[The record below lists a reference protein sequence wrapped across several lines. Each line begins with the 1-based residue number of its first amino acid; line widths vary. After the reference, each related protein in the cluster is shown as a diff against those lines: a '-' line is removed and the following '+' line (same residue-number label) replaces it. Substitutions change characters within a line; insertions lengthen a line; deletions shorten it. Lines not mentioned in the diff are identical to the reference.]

1 MMVQADCATRA
12 DFMRAAEKRL
22 AVQTARGHF
31 VLLRWDAPKSRN
43 RARIML
49 NNGATRVVPCS
60 DILAV
65 EVP

>member
-12 DFMRAAEKRL
+12 DFLRAAEKRL

-31 VLLRWDAPKSRN
+31 VLLRWDAPKKRG
-43 RARIML
+43 RALIML
-49 NNGATRVVPCS
+49 NAGTTRVIPCS
-60 DILAV
+60 EIIAV